1 MNGNHASGDISVP
14 KGADLLAV
22 ACNRL
27 ARTRVPACIK
37 DSELRYVAVSAAF
50 AALHRLDARQFVGL
64 TDADLPN
71 GRMSSL
77 RDEMERKAI
86 VFGQDAEIDLAIGGT
101 ELAQR
106 LRIEQFVSD
115 SGDIYIYEHVDPLVA
130 PPLAPAPWWETHAA
144 SVPPPV
150 SASTTAP
157 APVFQTA
164 DPTFLE
170 VLKDA
175 LSHIDAGI
183 LIIDPL
189 GCVAFCN
196 DKMEQLYL
204 SFMGS
209 IRAGERLSDVL
220 ARGIGRGLSP
230 RVDPTDAAACEAW
243 VENRLASFSDA
254 YFEDIQQTRGGRWIK
269 AINRRLDNGYVVG
282 LRLDITDSK
291 EREALLIR
299 QKEEVSLYKAVL
311 DALPVPVFVRD
322 EAHIMVYAN
331 EVERQ
336 LVAERKLDA
345 LGFDERGVFGDD
357 ADSYIEENDRVLRTG
372 EVSERETMMQHRSE
386 SATHILSRISRAELP
401 DGKRYIVGSLTDMSA
416 LRQREA
422 ELRQAHV
429 QAETARRQL
438 ENIVDSIDTGIIV
451 VRQDD
456 LIIELANKDVLRK
469 WEGTPLEGLV
479 GHSFMEMMDH
489 NEKTGVFDLT
499 GPQLEAAKARWREA
513 IASGEVP
520 MLEFSTRQGEVYVA
534 QGHQIGGGRLVLTYT
549 DITQLR
555 SRDKAIGEARA
566 KLAETGAL
574 MNEALVT
581 MAQGLV
587 MVSPAGEVQI
597 SNDAVAR
604 LLDAPSELLKVGGR
618 WEELFA
624 FCAMRGDFGDDPEAF
639 LKNLAEHALERRQA
653 DVCFCVGGARWIRLE
668 LRPVEG
674 GGTIGLLTD
683 ITELHGRQRELEELL
698 RRAEKA
704 DRAKSDFLASV
715 SHEFRTPMNGVLSMT
730 ELLARSDLD
739 TRQKTYVN
747 AIGKSAKSL
756 LTIIND
762 ILEFSKLNSGQLQLN
777 PVQFDP
783 LECVDDVA
791 TILAAK
797 AEEKDLI
804 LAVSPSH
811 DLPKRIFG
819 DPLRFRQ
826 MIFNL
831 VTNAI
836 RFTDRG
842 HIEIRLL
849 TVSDGDAGQRLVLE
863 VEDTGRGMSAE
874 QKQSLLDVSA
884 HATKMHVGRADGLGL
899 GLPTAFGLARLFGG
913 SVSVESELGRGSV
926 FRLSLPFEPGGV
938 ANERMDILPAI
949 GARVLVVDDVDVS
962 RNSIGAM
969 LSGWRFDA
977 TGVAT
982 VEEAVAVLEAAHE
995 ARLSIDVL
1003 IVSSSLPKRGAR
1015 KLVETLH
1022 GDPRYAATSV
1032 ILVTSVLSD
1041 GLRGSGDIAAEAQLQ
1056 RPIRSSLL
1064 LDTLC
1069 DVMAARRKSS
1079 NPLNGEPA
1087 QRQAL
1092 RVPAAPDRIDVLVA
1106 EDSEVS
1112 ALACEQILS
1121 SLGLSYRIA
1130 RDGEEAV
1137 RDWQLFKP
1145 DIVIMDILM
1154 PRMNGYEA
1162 TAAIRAAEE
1171 RAEMHRTP
1179 IIGITARTLEHDR
1192 NACLD
1197 AGMDDYLPKPFTPE
1211 LLAAKIDIWRS
1222 VVEGEAKIT
1231 DGFIRSA

>member
-1 MNGNHASGDISVP
+1 
-14 KGADLLAV
+14 
-22 ACNRL
+22 L

-50 AALHRLDARQFVGL
+50 AALHGLDPRQFAGL

-71 GRMSSL
+71 GRFSSL

-86 VFGQDAEIDLAIGGT
+86 VFGHDAEIDLAIGET
-101 ELAQR
+101 EFPQR
-106 LRIEQFVSD
+106 LRIEQFVGD
-115 SGDIYIYEHVDPLVA
+115 SGDIFIYEHADPLAA
-130 PPLAPAPWWETHAA
+130 PPFAPAPWWEAH
-144 SVPPPV
+144 VHGV
-150 SASTTAP
+150 AP
-157 APVFQTA
+157 AEVPTPALRTV
-164 DPTFLE
+164 DPTFLD
-170 VLKDA
+170 VLKHA

-183 LIIDPL
+183 IIIDPL

-196 DKMEQLYL
+196 EKMEQFYR

-220 ARGIGRGLSP
+220 ARGIGRGLNAG
-230 RVDPTDAAACEAW
+230 VDPTDAAACAAW
-243 VENRLASFSDA
+243 VESRLATFRDA
-254 YFEDIQQTRGGRWIK
+254 YFEDVQQMRSGRWIK

-322 EAHIMVYAN
+322 ENHIMVYAN

-336 LVAERKLDA
+336 LVAERNLDA
-345 LGFDERGVFGDD
+345 MGFDERGIFGDD
-357 ADSYIEENDRVLRTG
+357 AESYIEENDRVLRTG

-386 SATHILSRISRAELP
+386 AATHILSRISRAVLP

-416 LRQREA
+416 LRHREA
-422 ELRQAHV
+422 ELEQAHI
-429 QAETARRQL
+429 QAEAARRKL
-438 ENIVDSIDTGIIV
+438 ADIVDSIDTGIIV

-456 LIIELANKDVLRK
+456 LIVELANKNVLRK
-469 WEGTPLEGLV
+469 WEGTPLQDLV
-479 GHSFMEMMDH
+479 GHSFIDMLDYNH
-489 NEKTGVFDLT
+489 RAGIFDLT
-499 GPQLEAAKARWREA
+499 PEKLDAAKVRWRQT

-520 MLEFSTRQGEVYVA
+520 MLEFSTVQGEVYVI
-534 QGHQIGGGRLVLTYT
+534 QGHQIGGGLMVLTYT
-549 DITQLR
+549 DITELR
-555 SRDKAIGEARA
+555 RQDEAIGEARA

-581 MAQGLV
+581 MDQGLI
-587 MVSPAGEVQI
+587 MVSLPGEIQLC
-597 SNDAVAR
+597 NDAVGR
-604 LLDAPSELLKVGGR
+604 LLELPPGQLAIGGR
-618 WEELFA
+618 WEDAFG
-624 FCAMRGDFGDDPEAF
+624 FCALRGDFGPEPEGF
-639 LKNLAEHALERRQA
+639 LRDLAEHALQRRQA
-653 DVCFCVGGARWIRLE
+653 DMSFCVAGSRWVRLE
-668 LRPVEG
+668 IRPVEG

-683 ITELHGRQRELEELL
+683 VTELHRRQTELEELL

-762 ILEFSKLNSGQLQLN
+762 ILEFSKLNSGQLEFH

-791 TILAAK
+791 TILAVK
-797 AEEKDLI
+797 AEEKDVALV
-804 LAVSPSH
+804 VSPSH
-811 DLPKRIFG
+811 DLPKRVFG

-842 HIEIRLL
+842 HVEIRLRPL
-849 TVSDGDAGQRLVLE
+849 SDGGEGQRLLLE
-863 VEDTGRGMSAE
+863 VEDTGVGMSPE
-874 QKQSLLDVSA
+874 QQAGVFDVSTQGASA
-884 HATKMHVGRADGLGL
+884 HPGRADGLGL
-899 GLPTAFGLARLFGG
+899 GLPTTLGLAHLFQGT
-913 SVSVESELGRGSV
+913 VSLESELGRGSI
-926 FRLSLPFEPGGV
+926 FRISLPFECAG
-938 ANERMDILPAI
+938 AAFERVDILPAV

-969 LSGWRFDA
+969 LAGWQFDA

-982 VEEAVAVLEAAHE
+982 ADEAVAVLDAADEAGLA
-995 ARLSIDVL
+995 IDVL

-1022 GDPRYAATSV
+1022 GDPRYSNTSV

-1041 GLRGSGDIAAEAQLQ
+1041 GLRGAGDVAAVAQLQ

-1069 DVMAARRKSS
+1069 DVLAARRRINSPQQS
-1079 NPLNGEPA
+1079 HDRSG
-1087 QRQAL
+1087 QRPVA
-1092 RVPAAPDRIDVLVA
+1092 PHAASPDRIDVLVA

-1130 RDGEEAV
+1130 RDGEQAV
-1137 RDWQLFKP
+1137 RDWQVFKP
-1145 DIVIMDILM
+1145 GIVIMDILM

-1171 RAEMHRTP
+1171 RAEMRRTP

-1197 AGMDDYLPKPFTPE
+1197 AGMDDYLPKPFSPE